1 MPELN
6 DGKPRRINGTRPYS
20 FFLEEDTTNFGTY
33 KSGGIVTQVKLP
45 KVIQFKPLREAI
57 KDPGEF
63 LLSDFSKMDR
73 SALLHSAFQ
82 ALDQFRAEFNRFPM
96 AGTMEDMER
105 IVEFV
110 RCVNGEVREADGKVL
125 NIFSN
130 GSRAVLNP
138 MAALFGGVV
147 GQEVV
152 KACSGKFHP
161 IFQVIFY
168 LKKTS
173 YGDSFCY
180 FLVLEMT
187 FGIIILQITTPYIEI
202 LHPGFHLF
210 VILCG

>member
-6 DGKPRRINGTRPYS
+6 DGKPRRINSTRPYS

-33 KSGGIVTQVKLP
+33 KSGGIVTQVKIP
-45 KVIQFKPLREAI
+45 KVLQFKPLREAI

-73 SALLHSAFQ
+73 PALLHSAFQ
-82 ALDQFRAEFNRFPM
+82 ALDQFRSELGRFPV
-96 AGTMEDMER
+96 AGAMEDMER
-105 IVEFV
+105 IIEFA
-110 RCVNGEVREADGKVL
+110 RGVNGEVGEADGKVL
-125 NIFSN
+125 GIFSN

-161 IFQVIFY
+161 IFQVLY
-168 LKKTS
+168 LEKLRKALFVL
-173 YGDSFCY
+173 GKRCLDLLFCY
-180 FLVLEMT
+180 S
-187 FGIIILQITTPYIEI
+187 IP
-202 LHPGFHLF
+202 LHS
-210 VILCG
+210 

>member
-6 DGKPRRINGTRPYS
+6 DGKPRRITGTRPYS

-33 KSGGIVTQVKLP
+33 KNGGIVTQVKVP
-45 KVIQFKPLREAI
+45 KVLQFKPLRDAI

-73 SALLHSAFQ
+73 PALMHSAFQ
-82 ALDQFRAEFNRFPM
+82 ALDRFRAELNRFPE
-96 AGTMEDMER
+96 AGATEDMER
-105 IVEFV
+105 IVEFA
-110 RCVNGEVREADGKVL
+110 RGVNGEVGEADGKVL
-125 NIFSN
+125 SIFSN

-161 IFQVIFY
+161 IFQVLFY
-168 LKKTS
+168 LQKLRKVLLV
-173 YGDSFCY
+173 FY
-180 FLVLEMT
+180 FAKGT
-187 FGIIILQITTPYIEI
+187 
-202 LHPGFHLF
+202 
-210 VILCG
+210 